1 LSCSAVGLEEHN
13 VFNFFKQLVGLQD
26 PQQPPIRRRT
36 KRRQVTID
44 PTEPIPTPEVVEGNE
59 HTDWDLWEDS
69 VNSLDS
75 RMQSITPSARIYSR
89 SPPSQFDDGDPFS
102 KVGKNRDL

>member
-1 LSCSAVGLEEHN
+1 MSCSAALLEEHV
-13 VFNFFKQLVGLQD
+13 VFSFFKHLVGLQD
-26 PQQPPIRRRT
+26 PQQPPRRRPK
-36 KRRQVTID
+36 KRRQETRD
-44 PTEPIPTPEVVEGNE
+44 PTEPIPAPEVVEGNE

-89 SPPSQFDDGDPFS
+89 SPPSQFDDVDPFS
-102 KVGKNRDL
+102 KVGKNRDA